1 MEGNWGLAQVAS
13 DGLRS
18 SIAAEPEVGGI
29 PFAALDRQ
37 HSGLRAELFAVFD
50 RVVSSSAFILGREV
64 ESFERDFAAFCA
76 TEHCV
81 GVASGTAALS
91 LILAAAGIG
100 RGDEVILGAH
110 GFVASALA
118 VQHAGAEPVF
128 SEVDP
133 STGLL
138 DADAAAEC
146 VTERTAAIMPVHLYG
161 QMCEMDPIMELA
173 QRCGLFVLED
183 AAQAHGA
190 EHRGRRA
197 GSVASAGA
205 FSFYPSK
212 NLGALGD
219 AGAVTTDDAQLAS
232 RVRELRDLGRQP
244 GAQGFTGGRNE
255 RLDGLQAAVLSVK
268 LRHLE
273 GWNAAR
279 REHAA
284 RYRDALEGAVELL
297 EERLQTPCVYHLFP
311 IRVGERDRLARE
323 LGAAGI
329 ATGVH
334 YSPAL
339 YRQPPFNG
347 PPASSFPHADRW
359 ARQELS
365 LPISPELRPD
375 ERERVSQAVLRAH
388 VGTKALAR
396 G

>member
-1 MEGNWGLAQVAS
+1 MV
-13 DGLRS
+13 
-18 SIAAEPEVGGI
+18 AEPLAGPI
-29 PFAALDRQ
+29 AFAALDRQ
-37 HSGLRAELFAVFD
+37 HAGLRAELSAAFD
-50 RVVSSSAFILGREV
+50 RVVASSGFILGREV
-64 ESFERDFAAFCA
+64 ERFEQDFAAYCT
-76 TEHCV
+76 TENCV

-128 SEVDP
+128 CDVDP
-133 STGLL
+133 GTGLL
-138 DADAAAEC
+138 DAEAAAGC
-146 VTERTAAIMPVHLYG
+146 VTGRTAAIMPVHLYG

-173 QRCGLFVLED
+173 RRRRLFVLED

-197 GSVASAGA
+197 GSIAAAGA

-219 AGAVTTDDAQLAS
+219 GGAVTTDDAKLAS

-244 GAQGFTGGRNE
+244 GGAFTGGRNE
-255 RLDGLQAAVLSVK
+255 RLDGLQAAILSVK
-268 LRHLE
+268 LRRLD

-284 RYRDALEGAVELL
+284 RYREALAGEVEVL
-297 EERLQTPCVYHLFP
+297 EERPHTPCVYHLFP
-311 IRVGERDRLARE
+311 IRIAERDRVAGELA
-323 LGAAGI
+323 AAGI

-334 YSPAL
+334 YAPAL
-339 YRQPPFNG
+339 YRQPPFTAG
-347 PPASSFPHADRW
+347 DPAGEFPQADAW
-359 ARQELS
+359 ASQELS
-365 LPISPELRPD
+365 LPTSPELRPD
-375 ERERVSQAVLRAH
+375 ERERVAAALLGLHA
-388 VGTKALAR
+388 GMGALAR